1 MTLKASTV
9 NMNISLGEVLPT
21 TQYLGWL
28 ADPEVTRYLEGGGFY
43 TLDSLQFYVE
53 ARKRDSLFYGIYADG
68 VYVGNI
74 KVGTIRPRH
83 HNGDLGLM
91 IGDRA
96 YWGKGV
102 GTRAVEL
109 MKGVCRDWDFHVL
122 TAGIIDDHPSS
133 HKLFLKCGFQHVGT
147 FHEFRWLEGRWHDE
161 LLYQIVLG

>member
-1 MTLKASTV
+1 
-9 NMNISLGEVLPT
+9 MNITLGEVIPGAS
-21 TQYLGWL
+21 YLSWL
-28 ADPEVTRYLEGGGFY
+28 ADPEVTRYLEGGGIY
-43 TLDSLQFYVE
+43 TLETLQVYVE
-53 ARKRDSLFYGIYADG
+53 ARKRDAIFRGIYVDG

-102 GTRAVEL
+102 GTLAITL
-109 MKGVCRDWDFHVL
+109 MKALCRQEGFHVL
-122 TAGIIDDHPSS
+122 TAGIIDSHPTS
-133 HKLFLKCGFQHVGT
+133 HKLFLKCGFEHVGT